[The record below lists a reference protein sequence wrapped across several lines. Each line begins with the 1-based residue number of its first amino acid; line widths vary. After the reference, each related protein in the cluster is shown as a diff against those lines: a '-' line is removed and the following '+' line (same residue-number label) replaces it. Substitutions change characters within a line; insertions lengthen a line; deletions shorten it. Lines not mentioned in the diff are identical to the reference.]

1 MFYGYFQVNNY
12 LNSII
17 MNTIEE
23 KIAEAKKNIEK
34 LRRIMKYFKYI
45 FIVLTIIAIAAIA
58 YKNSKKDILEK
69 QKEQAV
75 LDYYQDV
82 ETLLDSLYIYEN
94 DSIFNTN
101 VGNKYL
107 ESKHKFDSLIINNK

>member
-1 MFYGYFQVNNY
+1 M
-12 LNSII
+12 L
-17 MNTIEE
+17 EE
-23 KIAEAKKNIEK
+23 KNRKTDKITEAIKNIEK

-45 FIVLTIIAIAAIA
+45 FIVLTIIAIVAIA

-94 DSIFNTN
+94 NSIFNTN

-107 ESKHKFDSLIINNK
+107 ESKHKFDSLIINDK

>member
-1 MFYGYFQVNNY
+1 MKY
-12 LNSII
+12 II
-17 MNTIEE
+17 SLCLVLVITTILVD
-23 KIAEAKKNIEK
+23 ITVKKEMLEIEK
-34 LRRIMKYFKYI
+34 
-45 FIVLTIIAIAAIA
+45 
-58 YKNSKKDILEK
+58 EK
-69 QKEQAV
+69 AT
-75 LDYYQDV
+75 LNYYQGV

>member
-1 MFYGYFQVNNY
+1 MD
-12 LNSII
+12 I
-17 MNTIEE
+17 IEE

-45 FIVLTIIAIAAIA
+45 FIVLIIIAIAAIA

-69 QKEQAV
+69 QKEQAI

-94 DSIFNTN
+94 DSIFKTN